1 MYTVSSIRNVAIK
14 EAVVAL
20 VEPEQIVTSAFLVKE
35 FDLYTVK
42 KEYLEFESLFHLVG
56 VRSNFIHA
64 LVTYFTVEFTKCHTP
79 LDTSPNA
86 PITHWRRTKFYLKE
100 MQEVEGER

>member
-1 MYTVSSIRNVAIK
+1 
-14 EAVVAL
+14 
-20 VEPEQIVTSAFLVKE
+20 
-35 FDLYTVK
+35 
-42 KEYLEFESLFHLVG
+42 
-56 VRSNFIHA
+56 
-64 LVTYFTVEFTKCHTP
+64 VTYFTVDFTKCHTP

>member
-1 MYTVSSIRNVAIK
+1 MMYTVISIRNVAIK

-56 VRSNFIHA
+56 
-64 LVTYFTVEFTKCHTP
+64 E
-79 LDTSPNA
+79 
-86 PITHWRRTKFYLKE
+86 
-100 MQEVEGER
+100 EVILFMR